1 MKLRFDNRQTVDT
14 WFDRVTKY
22 SPINPCLNVY
32 GSNLRAHG
40 HTLYSYGTHFPLA
53 RWYPEQRIF
62 LINTSE
68 RRSNSTSRHQNYVR
82 RSCPENYI
90 EVGELIRWSCDP
102 VKVPDAYIA
111 AFNTDILNCVAQ
123 HKRSRKYKVV
133 CMSILNAAI
142 QRRNKFIQTFGGKA
156 KAIELP
162 EDVTAALVT
171 LKLAA

>member
-1 MKLRFDNRQTVDT
+1 MKLKFTNQKAVEA
-14 WFDRVTKY
+14 WFDRVTKCG
-22 SPINPCLNVY
+22 PTDPCLDVY
-32 GSNLRAHG
+32 GSNLLACG

-53 RWYPEQRIF
+53 RWFPDHRVF

-68 RRSNSTSRHQNYVR
+68 SRSNSTSRHQSYVR

-111 AFNTDILNCVAQ
+111 AFNTDILNCVTQ
-123 HKRSRKYKVV
+123 HKRSRKYKDV

-142 QRRNKFIQTFGGKA
+142 QRRNKFIQTFGVKA
-156 KAIELP
+156 PELP